1 MSYALS
7 TTKRKFHRILDS
19 ISNTSSTSL
28 AQKNGSNAS
37 TTTLPATLESPAKK
51 IRVAR
56 PQSAYAPSTSQIA
69 LAHAQEIR
77 VSPKSVKL
85 TAPCEE
91 QTKPYFTPWDRA
103 RFLERLK
110 TFRHVDKWMSKPEKI
125 NEVQWAKRGWICV
138 GKERV
143 HCSGCSRE
151 VVVQIEGGH
160 SGPASVEENDGHDE
174 FEEDDWRAA
183 ALEQLVEKYAEMIIT
198 EHEEGCL
205 WRVRGCDGK
214 LHIRYTHSL
223 QD

>member
-28 AQKNGSNAS
+28 AQRNGSNAS
-37 TTTLPATLESPAKK
+37 ITTLPVNLESPAKK
-51 IRVAR
+51 TRVAR
-56 PQSAYAPSTSQIA
+56 PQSAYAASTSHVA
-69 LAHAQEIR
+69 LAQAQEIR

-85 TAPCEE
+85 TAPSAE
-91 QTKPYFTPWDRA
+91 QTKPYFTPWDRG

-143 HCSGCSRE
+143 HCSGCNRE
-151 VVVQIEGGH
+151 VVVQIEDGQCGADI
-160 SGPASVEENDGHDE
+160 GEGNDGHDE
-174 FEEDDWRAA
+174 SDEDDWRAA
-183 ALEQLVEKYAEMIIT
+183 ALEQLVERYAEMIIT

-205 WRVRGCDGK
+205 WRERGCDGM
-214 LHIRYTHSL
+214 LHLR
-223 QD
+223 

>member
-28 AQKNGSNAS
+28 TQIDGSNAS
-37 TTTLPATLESPAKK
+37 TTTLPANLESPAKK
-51 IRVAR
+51 IRVTR
-56 PQSAYAPSTSQIA
+56 PGSAYASSTSHIA

-85 TAPCEE
+85 TAPSEE
-91 QTKPYFTPWDRA
+91 QTKPYFTPWDRG

-143 HCSGCSRE
+143 YCSGCGRE

-160 SGPASVEENDGHDE
+160 SGAGRGEGNDSNDE
-174 FEEDDWRAA
+174 SEEDDWRAA

-214 LHIRYTHSL
+214 LHLR
-223 QD
+223 